1 MAKSVSVTVTGN
13 PAPLRKKLQEATQDL
28 SGFAKAQQ
36 GFGNVVKLGYAVAA
50 SGVVKYGE
58 ELIKVAVQD
67 EKSRALLRD
76 AISKTTNS
84 TDAATKSAETYLEK
98 LSLQANV
105 TKDNLRPALGTLVRA
120 TGDVTKAQ
128 TLLSLSTEISTATG
142 RDLSSVTTALSK
154 AAMGQTTALVRLGVP
169 LSAAAKQSGNFAVAY
184 DELTKKFS
192 GSNAAALETTAGKLS
207 NLSIRFHELQV
218 TTGTLLLP
226 AVNNI
231 ADGLIKTASAAQDKN
246 WIGTLTNGF
255 SAVKTALSYT
265 GLNTQALVKNLFDL
279 GIQASN
285 ATQNAIGLGTATK
298 DAAEK
303 PLSAFTKWQQD
314 LNNIRN
320 GFGQAKVA
328 AMSFA
333 DSQKNLIYSANTTN
347 TQILADRMKQVA
359 DALQAAKDKTQAA
372 REKFA
377 ALGVTL
383 KQTLA
388 AALEDAK
395 TKLQAAEDAT
405 VAFGEATA
413 NAITSNVS
421 IGSSLSDATTA
432 EENLTSALEARKKA
446 YENLNMARATGDL
459 AGYSEALAEVAKT
472 EEAVATAQSKK
483 KTPGQL
489 FADQI
494 AKAKKFAT
502 DLKTLISPPFNLGQ
516 AGLSQLLNL
525 GVDTGSSVASELVA
539 GTGSL
544 TVGAINEGL
553 SSLSTVAAGL
563 GTTAGSIFM
572 TGKGTAVDTAQTNV
586 NNLAGT
592 GITTQNNEY
601 KFTITAGVGDP
612 LEIGRQVVTYLKA
625 YDKKFNGIP
634 IKATNK

>member
-28 SGFAKAQQ
+28 SAFAKAQQ
-36 GFGNVVKLGYAVAA
+36 GIGNIAKLGYAVAGA
-50 SGVVKYGE
+50 SVVKFGE
-58 ELIKVAVQD
+58 QLVKAAMDDQ
-67 EKSRALLRD
+67 KSQALLKD
-76 AISKTTNS
+76 AISKTTYAS
-84 TDAATKSAETYLEK
+84 DIATKSAEDFIKK

-105 TKDNLRPALGTLVRA
+105 VDDNLRPAMATLVRA
-120 TGDVTKAQ
+120 TGDVTKSQ
-128 TLLSLSTEISTATG
+128 TLLSLATEISTATG
-142 RDLSSVTTALSK
+142 KDLESVSTALAK

-169 LSAAAKQSGNFAVAY
+169 LSAAAKQTGNFALAQ
-184 DELTKKFS
+184 DELTKKFA
-192 GSNAAALETTAGKLS
+192 GSNAAALDTTAGKLK
-207 NLSIRFHELQV
+207 NLSVRYQELKESA
-218 TTGTLLLP
+218 GTLLLP
-226 AVNNI
+226 AINDVAN
-231 ADGLIKTASAAQDKN
+231 GLIKTADAAQKGN
-246 WIGTLTNGF
+246 TAGTLWQGLGTVLTFADKITPKLDDLLF
-255 SAVKTALSYT
+255 SLS
-265 GLNTQALVKNLFDL
+265 NN
-279 GIQASN
+279 
-285 ATQNAIGLGTATK
+285 TQNALGLGKAIQTTGEISGQGAASLRLLDEQLTK
-298 DAAEK
+298 TSD
-303 PLSAFTKWQQD
+303 
-314 LNNIRN
+314 
-320 GFGQAKVA
+320 GFKRASNMT
-328 AMSFA
+328 MSFA
-333 DSQKNLIYSANTTN
+333 DAQKNLIYSANTTN

-359 DALQAAKDKTQAA
+359 DALQAAKDKAQAA

-388 AALEDAK
+388 AALDDAK
-395 TKLQAAEDAT
+395 AKLQAAKDAI

-421 IGSSLSDATTA
+421 IGSALSDATTA

-472 EEAVATAQSKK
+472 EAAVGKAQAAK

-494 AKAKKFAT
+494 AKAKKFAN
-502 DLKTLISPPFNLGQ
+502 DLKTLISAPFNLGQ

-634 IKATNK
+634 IKATIK